1 MNGNYLIPA
10 NSKKSLKILGIF
22 NPFDLVLFITG
33 VGISLILMMVLDIA
47 DFKVAIISLL
57 PGCIS
62 GLLVFPVPHYHNVL
76 TVIKE
81 TIEFLSQRQKF
92 VWKGWCVTSEYK
104 EQKKQK

>member
-22 NPFDLVLFITG
+22 YPFDLILFITG
-33 VGISLILMMVLDIA
+33 VGISLLLMMILEIS
-47 DFKVAIISLL
+47 DFKIAILSIL

-62 GLLVFPVPHYHNVL
+62 GLLVFPVPHYHNIL

-81 TIEFLSQRQKF
+81 TIEFFSQRQKF
-92 VWKGWCVTSEYK
+92 VWKGWCVTSEIEK
-104 EQKKQK
+104 QQKQK

>member
-22 NPFDLVLFITG
+22 YPFDLILFITG
-33 VGISLILMMVLDIA
+33 VGISLLLMMILEIS
-47 DFKVAIISLL
+47 DFKIAILSIL

-81 TIEFLSQRQKF
+81 TIEFISQRQKF
-92 VWKGWCVTSEYK
+92 VWKGWCVTSEIEK
-104 EQKKQK
+104 QQKQK